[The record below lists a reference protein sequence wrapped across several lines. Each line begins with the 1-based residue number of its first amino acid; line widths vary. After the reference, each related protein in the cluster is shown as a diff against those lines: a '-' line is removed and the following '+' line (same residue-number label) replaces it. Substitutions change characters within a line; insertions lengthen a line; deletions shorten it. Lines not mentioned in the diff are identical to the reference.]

1 MLRPLLNRL
10 ISGQR
15 SLLLAEAVTIKGF
28 MALLMKPLN
37 SGAPW
42 TRQEKRE
49 LKGHIRHLSAYVPAL
64 VIFLLPGGAFL
75 LPVLAELLDRR
86 RKKRPQGSKVQISQ

>member
-1 MLRPLLNRL
+1 MLRSLLNRL

-15 SLLLAEAVTIKGF
+15 SLILAEAVMIKGF

-37 SGAPW
+37 SKTPW

-49 LKGHIRHLSAYVPAL
+49 LKSHIRHLSAYVPAL
-64 VIFLLPGGAFL
+64 VIFLLPGGSL
-75 LPVLAELLDRR
+75 MLPLLAELLDRR
-86 RKKRPQGSKVQISQ
+86 KKKRPPGSKIQITH